1 VPECLIDLCVNLSV
15 LRVYKCLFTQRTQR
29 QTTKF
34 TKKLETDPLL
44 AIRRCCSHA
53 SKDSVQYDT
62 IEGMVKAQSITER
75 AQTFGELR
83 ASGYVS
89 RSVKDE
95 MRANLIAKLRGGER
109 LFPGILGYDESVV
122 PQIVNAVLA
131 KHNLILLGLRGQ
143 AKSRL
148 IRQLTGLMDD
158 EIPIIAGS
166 EVNDDPFAPLSA
178 FGRQQI
184 ELHGDETKIDWVNRG
199 NRFVE
204 KLATP
209 DVTIADIIGDVD
221 PIKAARGGHLLSDEL
236 TIHFGLLPRANRGIF
251 AINELPDLAGKIQ
264 VGLFNIMQEGDVQIK
279 GYPVRLPLDVM
290 LVFSANPEDYTARG
304 KIITPLKDRIGA
316 EIHTHYPANVQLS
329 SEITKQ
335 EAWTSRPGFESFS
348 LSIPEFI
355 SETIE
360 QIAFEAR
367 DDQRVDKRSGVSQR
381 FSISALE
388 SAVSNAER
396 RALITGESEI
406 VPRISDIY
414 SALPSMT
421 GKMELEYE
429 GEQIG
434 ATRLAKD
441 LIKRASG
448 VIFEGFF
455 LGIDFAPA
463 VQWFDEGNR
472 LLLSDTASA
481 QECAML
487 LESVPDLID
496 LTLVP
501 LDFDRKEKA
510 KMVSACEF
518 VLEGLYAQNKI
529 SRSEDGS
536 YEAVTKAKRD
546 RRGMIYED
554 LTDLEGYN

>member
-1 VPECLIDLCVNLSV
+1 MKVGTL
-15 LRVYKCLFTQRTQR
+15 
-29 QTTKF
+29 
-34 TKKLETDPLL
+34 
-44 AIRRCCSHA
+44 
-53 SKDSVQYDT
+53 
-62 IEGMVKAQSITER
+62 
-75 AQTFGELR
+75 GELR
-83 ASGYVS
+83 ANGYAV
-89 RSVKDE
+89 RSVKEE
-95 MRANLIAKLRGGER
+95 MRANLIAKMRSGER
-109 LFPGILGYDESVV
+109 LFPSILGYEESVI
-122 PQIVNAVLA
+122 PQIVNAILSR
-131 KHNLILLGLRGQ
+131 HNLILLGLRGQ
-143 AKSRL
+143 AKSRIL
-148 IRQLTGLMDD
+148 RQLTDLLDD
-158 EIPIIAGS
+158 QIPIIAGS
-166 EVNDDPFAPLSA
+166 EINDDPFAPLSA
-178 FGRQQI
+178 YGRQQV
-184 ELHGDETKIDWVNRG
+184 ELHGDETKIDWVTRENRY
-199 NRFVE
+199 VE

-221 PIKAARGGHLLSDEL
+221 PIKAAKGGHLLSDEL

-329 SEITKQ
+329 AEITKQ
-335 EAWTSRPGFESFS
+335 EAWTVRSEATENFKVEVPD
-348 LSIPEFI
+348 FI
-355 SETIE
+355 SEIIE

-381 FSISALE
+381 FSITVLE

-396 RALITGESEI
+396 RSLITGETRI

-414 SALPSMT
+414 AALPAMT
-421 GKMELEYE
+421 GKIELEYE

-434 ATRLAKD
+434 AVRLAKD
-441 LIKRASG
+441 LVKRASG

-455 LGIDFAPA
+455 LGIDFERA
-463 VQWFDEGNR
+463 VQWFEQGNK
-472 LLLSDTASA
+472 LLLSGTASA
-481 QECAML
+481 DECAIL

-496 LTLVP
+496 STLVP
-501 LDFDRKEKA
+501 LDFNRQDKA
-510 KMVSACEF
+510 KVVSACEF

-529 SRSEDGS
+529 SRTEDGGF
-536 YEAVTKAKRD
+536 EAVTKAKSD

>member
-1 VPECLIDLCVNLSV
+1 MKVGTL
-15 LRVYKCLFTQRTQR
+15 
-29 QTTKF
+29 
-34 TKKLETDPLL
+34 
-44 AIRRCCSHA
+44 
-53 SKDSVQYDT
+53 
-62 IEGMVKAQSITER
+62 
-75 AQTFGELR
+75 GELR
-83 ASGYVS
+83 ANGYAV
-89 RSVKDE
+89 RGVKEE
-95 MRANLIAKLRGGER
+95 MRANLIAKMRSGER
-109 LFPGILGYDESVV
+109 LFPGILGYEESVI
-122 PQIVNAVLA
+122 PQIVNAILSR
-131 KHNLILLGLRGQ
+131 HNLILLGLRGQ
-143 AKSRL
+143 AKSRIL
-148 IRQLTGLMDD
+148 RQLTELLD
-158 EIPIIAGS
+158 EQIPIIAGS
-166 EVNDDPFAPLSA
+166 EINDDPFAPLSA
-178 FGRQQI
+178 YGRQQV
-184 ELHGDETKIDWVNRG
+184 ELHGDETKIDWVTRENRY
-199 NRFVE
+199 VE

-221 PIKAARGGHLLSDEL
+221 PIKAAKGGHLLSDEL

-329 SEITKQ
+329 AEITKQ
-335 EAWTSRPGFESFS
+335 EAWTVRSEAKENFKVE
-348 LSIPEFI
+348 IPDFI
-355 SETIE
+355 SEIIE

-381 FSISALE
+381 FSITVLE

-396 RALITGESEI
+396 RSLITGETTI

-414 SALPSMT
+414 AALPSMT
-421 GKMELEYE
+421 GKIELEYE

-434 ATRLAKD
+434 AVRLAKD
-441 LIKRASG
+441 LVKRASG

-455 LGIDFAPA
+455 LGIDFERA
-463 VQWFDEGNR
+463 VQWFEQGNK

-481 QECAML
+481 DECVVL

-496 LTLVP
+496 STLVP
-501 LDFDRKEKA
+501 LDFNRQDKA
-510 KMVSACEF
+510 KVVSACEF

-529 SRSEDGS
+529 SRTEDGGF
-536 YEAVTKAKRD
+536 EAVTKAKSD